1 MLRWPIMRRSATI
14 RPKQPPAAERADWL
28 AHEDGGR
35 SSAAPA
41 LTSRPLTIGP
51 ASLLALQRT
60 AGNAATA
67 QLIARRARAHGSPS
81 PAPPAAVI
89 QRKVKQIAST
99 GQWYSTLDF
108 PPRFYA
114 TEEEARAR
122 DRELAQA
129 PLRAPVGDQPRPARP
144 ELARPSQPA
153 PPQRRPPPRPAR
165 PELAPPSVPA
175 RAEPATPRS
184 GHATP
189 LTPPQQAETASL
201 ATVDLAQIEA
211 TWRAPSEENWSE
223 KDALYVAYA
232 WSESKHGGQ
241 GPEQGPTGQDPSF
254 DILGSTAQVQY
265 RVYLNTTAAAT
276 RAVSD
281 WLSGKNIAHKRGSPG
296 WAADRR
302 DAIVI
307 YVTATGTSL
316 EDILDELAAYQSDA
330 TRLSFFENERVR
342 LTRPVTGRSAG
353 GRPVTLRGVGVADE
367 PLDPSTSFSQLAA
380 EAAIGA
386 RQATRSEGGAFHG
399 HLAAE
404 LERAGRAPGDPS
416 RERYEISVD
425 RRPVLLRDREVTG
438 AAIMSAAGIDST
450 RHDLV
455 EAGGRRV
462 AADQHLFLHRGKE
475 FTVIAKGAEIVVR
488 PPLPRPPADTGTRRV

>member
-1 MLRWPIMRRSATI
+1 MA
-14 RPKQPPAAERADWL
+14 RPPL
-28 AHEDGGR
+28 GR
-35 SSAAPA
+35 CEP
-41 LTSRPLTIGP
+41 PLTIDP

-67 QLIARRARAHGSPS
+67 QLVARRARAHG
-81 PAPPAAVI
+81 PASSARAAAVI

-99 GQWYSTLDF
+99 GKWYSTLEF
-108 PPRFYA
+108 PPTFYA
-114 TEEEARAR
+114 TEKEAQAR

-129 PLRAPVGDQPRPARP
+129 SQPAPPQRQPPPPRPARPELPRPSQPAPSQRQPPPPRPARP
-144 ELARPSQPA
+144 ELARPS
-153 PPQRRPPPRPAR
+153 
-165 PELAPPSVPA
+165 VPA
-175 RAEPATPRS
+175 SPAPATPPS
-184 GHATP
+184 GHAAP

-201 ATVDLAQIEA
+201 ATVDLAQIET
-211 TWRAPSEENWSE
+211 TWRAPSEKNWSD

-241 GPEQGPTGQDPSF
+241 GPEQGPTGQDAGF

-276 RAVSD
+276 KTVSD
-281 WLSGKNIAHKRGSPG
+281 WLSGRNIAHKRGSPG

-307 YVTATGTSL
+307 YVTAKGTSL
-316 EDILDELAAYQSDA
+316 QDIVDALAAYQSDA
-330 TRLSFFENERVR
+330 TRLAFFENERVR
-342 LTRPVTGRSAG
+342 LTRPATGRSG
-353 GRPVTLRGVGVADE
+353 GGQPVTLRGVGVADE
-367 PLDPSTSFSQLAA
+367 PLDTSISFSQLAA
-380 EAAIGA
+380 EAALGA
-386 RQATRSEGGAFHG
+386 RQATQSEGGTFQG

-425 RRPVLLRDREVTG
+425 GRPVLLRDREVTG

-462 AADQHLFLHRGKE
+462 TADQHLFLQRGKE

-488 PPLPRPPADTGTRRV
+488 PPLPRPPADTGKRRV